1 MALYSEYEEYVK
13 KHVKEFGQRTVVLYR
28 CGGFYEIYSADDG
41 LVDMKV
47 ICDLLNIQMSRRN
60 KSILQVDRVNTLMA
74 GFPAHA
80 LQKFVNILV
89 SENYTVVVVDQVT
102 EPPKPKRAVT
112 AIISPG
118 TDIQNPVVYE

>member
-1 MALYSEYEEYVK
+1 MALYTEYEEYVTK
-13 KHVKEFGQRTVVLYR
+13 YVSEFGKNTVVLYR
-28 CGGFYEIYSADDG
+28 CGGFYEIYSIDDG
-41 LVDMKV
+41 LVDMKN

-60 KSILQVDRVNTLMA
+60 KSILEVNRVNTLMA

-89 SENYTVVVVDQVT
+89 DENFTVVIVDQIT

-112 AIISPG
+112 SI
-118 TDIQNPVVYE
+118 

>member
-1 MALYSEYEEYVK
+1 MALYTEYEEYVR
-13 KHVKEFGQRTVVLYR
+13 KHVKEFGQHTVVLYR

-41 LVDMKV
+41 LVDMKT

-80 LQKFVNILV
+80 LQKSAQIHALGHLPRAHRSKASKNGVHLLLQHSEQLV
-89 SENYTVVVVDQVT
+89 I
-102 EPPKPKRAVT
+102 EP
-112 AIISPG
+112 G
-118 TDIQNPVVYE
+118 CIQLA